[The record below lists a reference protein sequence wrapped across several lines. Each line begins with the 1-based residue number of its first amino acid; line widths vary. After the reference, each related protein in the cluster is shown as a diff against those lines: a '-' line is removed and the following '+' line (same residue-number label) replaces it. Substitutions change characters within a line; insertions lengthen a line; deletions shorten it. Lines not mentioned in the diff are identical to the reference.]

1 MILPSRRLVLH
12 TPLTPDQAAQA
23 LQGDLVE
30 KRGWAERLSRSG
42 GGGFV
47 GRVTGTVFECQRD
60 INYRNSFLPQLKGAF
75 TPDAERGGSRVTLV
89 LALHPLV
96 AAFMYAWLGFV
107 LLIGVPMAIATL
119 SDAKSGDGGGQVMG
133 GLIPLGMLVF
143 GLVLPRLAF
152 GYEAKQ
158 AVAFVKSTL
167 SAQELEPPAR

>member
-23 LQGDLVE
+23 LQGDLAE
-30 KRGWAERLSRSG
+30 KRGWADRLGRSG

-47 GRVTGTVFECQRD
+47 GNVKGTTFECERD
-60 INYRNSFLPQLKGAF
+60 INYRNSFLPQVKGTL
-75 TPDAERGGSRVTLV
+75 TPDAEHGGSRVAVV

-107 LLIGVPMAIATL
+107 LLIGVPLAIATL
-119 SDAKSGDGGGQVMG
+119 SDATSGDGGRQLMG
-133 GLIPLGMLVF
+133 GVIPLGMLVF

-158 AVAFVKSTL
+158 ALAFVKTSL

>member
-23 LQGDLVE
+23 LRGDLVE
-30 KRGWAERLSRSG
+30 KRGWADRLGRSG

-47 GRVTGTVFECQRD
+47 GSVEGAAFECQRD
-60 INYRNSFLPQLKGAF
+60 INYRNSFLPQVKGTF
-75 TPDAERGGSRVTLV
+75 TPDAERGGSRVALV

-107 LLIGVPMAIATL
+107 LLVGVPLAIATL
-119 SDAKSGDGGGQVMG
+119 SDVLSGDGGGQVMG
-133 GLIPLGMLVF
+133 GVIPLGMLVF

-158 AVAFVKSTL
+158 ALAFVKSTL
-167 SAQELEPPAR
+167 SAQEFEPPAR